1 LSDIPKRFPATGT
14 DSAVAITRAV
24 TKHRIGLRLA
34 FESGSLDPERLA
46 RAVRLSM
53 DAQPILGCSFRTD
66 ESKAYWLRLPALDE
80 ASVFSVVQTA
90 DPDGAMDSFQADE
103 IADEGPQAKA
113 VLLRA
118 SGADHLGIKVS
129 HVLADGQAAKQY
141 AYLLADIYSRL
152 GADPGYTPRP
162 DLGHRPTGRDVW
174 DRLSAEQRREARK
187 AKSWANPTWVMPAK
201 GESGRGLTYRAASL
215 GPEAFSAVKAHGRLR
230 EATVNDMMLAAVF
243 RACVEQ
249 FDPPV
254 GTPLSLMCTADLR
267 RYLPDP
273 EHLPISN
280 ISISGSLDIE
290 RVDGESFDGTLRR
303 VRERMVVWSKTCY
316 GAAPAASAERLAGL
330 GYRVTKALLSLT
342 FRTAGRSGKTYPWF
356 TNIGII
362 DESRLS
368 FDGHVP
374 SSGHMYGPAAMGASI
389 VPVVSTYRDTLT
401 VCMGFCEQ
409 DCDVSLVDGVLQS
422 VLDELEGA
430 LEPHSLRT

>member
-174 DRLSAEQRREARK
+174 DRLSPEQRREARK

-330 GYRVTKALLSLT
+330 GVSGDQGAPELDLPHGRPLGQDVPMVHEHRDHRRESALIRWARPLIGSYVRSRCNGREHSPSREHVPRHVDRVHGIL
-342 FRTAGRSGKTYPWF
+342 RTGLRRLPCRRGAAVRAGR
-356 TNIGII
+356 
-362 DESRLS
+362 
-368 FDGHVP
+368 
-374 SSGHMYGPAAMGASI
+374 A
-389 VPVVSTYRDTLT
+389 
-401 VCMGFCEQ
+401 
-409 DCDVSLVDGVLQS
+409 
-422 VLDELEGA
+422 
-430 LEPHSLRT
+430 